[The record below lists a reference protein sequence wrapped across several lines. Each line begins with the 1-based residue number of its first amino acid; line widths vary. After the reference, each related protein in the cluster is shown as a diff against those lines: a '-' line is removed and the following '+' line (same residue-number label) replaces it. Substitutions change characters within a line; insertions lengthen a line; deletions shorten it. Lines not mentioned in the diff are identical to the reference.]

1 MPKRIVIWCLPI
13 LVLIML
19 LPARRVAGRDQSA
32 PVHQAD
38 EIETLVNKA
47 ADLIESEGRTAFAA
61 FRRKNSPWRYGDVYL
76 FVVDLHGVVLL
87 NAVHPDREGR
97 DLLQEHDAAG
107 KQFHKDFI
115 TVVRESGSGWV
126 DYMFPRPR
134 RSTPEVKWSYVCA
147 TDVDGVPAL
156 VGAGVYVE

>member
-1 MPKRIVIWCLPI
+1 MPKRALIVSLPI
-13 LVLIML
+13 LVLIVV
-19 LPARRVAGRDQSA
+19 LPLRRVAGRDQRG
-32 PVHQAD
+32 PVHQAA
-38 EIETLVNKA
+38 EIEALVNKA
-47 ADLIESEGRTAFAA
+47 ADLIEGEGRTAFTA

-76 FVVDLHGVVLL
+76 FVVDMHGTVLF
-87 NAVHPDREGR
+87 NAAHPNREGR

-115 TVVRESGSGWV
+115 GIVRESGSGWV

-147 TDVDGVPAL
+147 TTVEDVPAL

>member
-1 MPKRIVIWCLPI
+1 MPKRLLIVSLPI
-13 LVLIML
+13 LALIVI
-19 LPARRVAGRDQSA
+19 LPTQPVVGRDA
-32 PVHQAD
+32 RVPVHQAA
-38 EIETLVNKA
+38 EIETLVNA
-47 ADLIESEGRTAFAA
+47 AAETIESEGRAAFAA
-61 FRRKNSPWRYGDVYL
+61 FRHKNSPWRYGDVYL
-76 FVVDLHGVVLL
+76 FVVDLQGIVLF
-87 NAVHPDREGR
+87 NAAHPNREGR

-115 TVVRESGSGWV
+115 GIVRESGSGWV

-147 TDVDGVPAL
+147 TTVDDVPAL